1 MTSPGPFFVF
11 ICSRCRKRVNVES
24 SKTDEEG
31 LAVHEECLLSEVHSE
46 KSKRQL
52 TLPTGYDV
60 EES

>member
-1 MTSPGPFFVF
+1 MTSSGPFFVS
-11 ICSRCRKRVNVES
+11 ICLRCGKRVNVES

-46 KSKRQL
+46 KSKSQL
-52 TLPTGYDV
+52 ILPTGYNV